1 MDNPSLKIEP
11 RYQPAPI
18 LPTSGDASI
27 LDWLESTGRLI
38 DRDANEVDLNEG
50 EEFEAILG
58 NDDNDFTED
67 DDDDDFELEE

>member
-1 MDNPSLKIEP
+1 MDNPSLKTEP

-18 LPTSGDASI
+18 LPSNGEASI

-38 DRDANEVDLNEG
+38 DRDVHEVELNDG

-58 NDDNDFTED
+58 NDDADFTED
-67 DDDDDFELEE
+67 DDDDDFDLEE